1 MDSDNQSGSN
11 SSGNEFT
18 GDNSYQSNLIPPN
31 NNQNQNPPPQQYYN
45 QYPPQ
50 PIYPPQPQ
58 TQGQPQPQPYP
69 PYAQTQAPYPYPY
82 PNGNMGY
89 QSNDFTNTPPQPQG
103 NVSYNQP
110 NNGEAYQ
117 VTNKNEINVVKTKLS
132 INRLI
137 GQIVMIAILY
147 IYSLVDIIFQIACNL
162 FNLAMVDDILM
173 LLLGTLILYFT
184 IRRQTSKRP
193 LVACPGI
200 LMFFIG
206 LVCRIIGYYAVL
218 YNSGS
223 FPIAMNIIKFMTFVV
238 VAGNTNYENTRM
250 NRGKRR
256 RKK

>member
-1 MDSDNQSGSN
+1 MDSPYSDNQNGSN

-18 GDNSYQSNLIPPN
+18 GDNSYQSNLIPPSP
-31 NNQNQNPPPQQYYN
+31 NQIQNPPEQYYN

-58 TQGQPQPQPYP
+58 SQPYP
-69 PYAQTQAPYPYPY
+69 PYAQPPPYPY

-89 QSNDFTNTPPQPQG
+89 QSNDFANTPPQPQG
-103 NVSYNQP
+103 NVAYNQP
-110 NNGEAYQ
+110 NNEESYQ
-117 VTNKNEINVVKTKLS
+117 VSNKNEIKVVNTKIK

-162 FNLAMVDDILM
+162 FNLALVDDIL
-173 LLLGTLILYFT
+173 LILLGTLILFFT
-184 IRRQTSKRP
+184 MRRQTSKRP
-193 LVACPGI
+193 LVACSGI
-200 LMFFIG
+200 FMWFIG
-206 LVCRIIGYYAVL
+206 LVCRIIGYYSTL
-218 YNSGS
+218 YNSGN

-250 NRGKRR
+250 NRKRSR
-256 RKK
+256 RKKK